1 MPKPPA
7 LPSSLKKLD
16 ARAAPTPKAATT
28 APAERPGNPHY
39 RPSRDGQT
47 NLTGYFDPAVKYQL
61 QELTIELSKARE
73 GRVTLQDLHA
83 EMINDLFA
91 KYGKPEI
98 APVWRK
104 QGQG

>member
-7 LPSSLKKLD
+7 LPSLKKLD
-16 ARAAPTPKAATT
+16 IRTVAVAKAEKP
-28 APAERPGNPHY
+28 APADRADNPYYRPG
-39 RPSRDGQT
+39 RDGQT

-61 QELTIELSKARE
+61 QELTIEQSKARQ

-104 QGQG
+104 EGQG

>member
-7 LPSSLKKLD
+7 LPSLRKMD
-16 ARAAPTPKAATT
+16 NRAASAPKAEKP
-28 APAERPGNPHY
+28 APVNRSDSPHY
-39 RPSRDGQT
+39 RPGRDGQT
-47 NLTGYFDPAVKYQL
+47 NLTGYFDPSVKYQL
-61 QELTIELSKARE
+61 QELTIEQSKARE

-104 QGQG
+104 EGQG